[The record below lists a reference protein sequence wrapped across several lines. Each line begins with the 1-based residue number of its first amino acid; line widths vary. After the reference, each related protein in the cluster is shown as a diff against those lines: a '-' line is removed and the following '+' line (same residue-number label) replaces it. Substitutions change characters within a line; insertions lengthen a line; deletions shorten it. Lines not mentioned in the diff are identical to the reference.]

1 MALSRVLSTELRWRL
16 DPARIGDADA
26 SLADPGPE
34 LTDRLHAS
42 LRAALAGA
50 ATERCHLFI
59 RHDSRVDAEDAFERA
74 VSRIEFASSDRED
87 YCFVHNFERPD
98 QPRLL
103 RLPAGGARTLE
114 NQLREISRFIRDE
127 LEGALQSRP
136 IRNRLQALDDRSDV
150 EMRRATGSLE
160 SKLKPYGLVLVREQV
175 GQLVRLTI
183 HVQQTGRVITQDDLA
198 NLVAKGQV
206 SVKEFEQIREV
217 VRDSQPELREV
228 TAQINEVWKNSRQLG
243 TRLLRAE
250 SRRLLANLSQPLLEA
265 LADPE
270 VRHHIDCIIA
280 DVLEKRVGH
289 RTAHLADP
297 ELLYS
302 ANPVHVAGDGRL
314 PVVREIRPTPRNL
327 GGTIDPSW
335 LESGR
340 AVASFRGIRGGSLL
354 RAHGGLLLIDAGALL
369 DQADSIRLLANALG
383 YRRLS
388 IEAVGNAVASPAI
401 SLQPDPV
408 PIETRLVLLGSF
420 DDWQR
425 LQLEHPDFARLLRP
439 PIDLPDSIERNAA
452 GIAWLADR
460 LARTGERLELPKP
473 SAEAIAAL
481 IEQAARRGGPERLS
495 TRIGPLADLLLDA
508 ATLCRIDGDN
518 KLTAVHVHRAI
529 RLARPRPRASAHRT
543 TQIQSFPARQHQL
556 GQVYVSDLAAEG
568 ELDYGQVLRIQAG
581 VTESDALALEF
592 DGPEFAA
599 GAAFKTLLASV
610 LGQLLKPERPIRAAI
625 ALRVDCESGPA
636 RTGWQESLML
646 GSLLAVLSRASN
658 IPLRQDLMII
668 GSIDLDGRL
677 LPVNGLNEQIEDAC
691 RVATDRAEGINA
703 GVVIPAA
710 QRKSLMLEPEVIQA
724 VGNDLFQVHAA
735 GNLLQVLELLIGTS
749 PGVWRNGG
757 FPEASMLARARARL
771 AGDAA
776 SSG

>member
-1 MALSRVLSTELRWRL
+1 MALSRVTSMELRWRL
-16 DPARIGDADA
+16 DPDRIGQADA
-26 SLADPGPE
+26 SSGDPLPK
-34 LTDRLHAS
+34 LIDRLHAS
-42 LRAALAGA
+42 IEAALAGA

-59 RHDSRVDAEDAFERA
+59 RHGSRVDAEELFEHA
-74 VSRIEFASSDRED
+74 VARIESTSSNLED
-87 YCFVHNFERPD
+87 YCFVHNFSRPD

-114 NQLREISRFIRDE
+114 NELREISRFIRDE

-136 IRNRLQALDDRSDV
+136 IRNRMQALDDRSDV
-150 EMRRATGSLE
+150 EMRRATASLE
-160 SKLKPYGLVLVREQV
+160 GKLKPHGLVLVREQV

-217 VRDSQPELREV
+217 VRDSQPDLREV
-228 TAQINEVWKNSRQLG
+228 TGQINEVWKNSRQLG

-250 SRRLLANLSQPLLEA
+250 SRRLLANLSRPLLET
-265 LADPE
+265 LDDPE
-270 VRHHIDCIIA
+270 VRHQVDCIIA

-289 RTAHLADP
+289 RTTHLADP

-302 ANPVHVAGDGRL
+302 ANPVHVAGNGRL
-314 PVVREIRPTPRNL
+314 PVVREIHPTPRNL

-354 RAHGGLLLIDAGALL
+354 RAHGGLLVVDAGALL
-369 DQADSIRLLANALG
+369 DQPDSIRLLVNALG

-408 PIETRLVLLGSF
+408 PFETRLVVMGSF
-420 DDWQR
+420 DEWQQ
-425 LQLEHPDFARLLRP
+425 LQRQQPDFARLLRP
-439 PIDLPDSIERNAA
+439 PFDLPDTIERNPA
-452 GIAWLADR
+452 GIAWLGDR
-460 LARTGERLELPKP
+460 MTRTGERLGLPQATP
-473 SAEAIAAL
+473 EAIAAL
-481 IEQAARRGGPERLS
+481 IEQAARRGGAGRLS
-495 TRIGPLADLLLDA
+495 TRIAVLGDLLCDA
-508 ATLCRIDGDN
+508 ATLCRIEGDSRV
-518 KLTAVHVHRAI
+518 TAVHVHRAI
-529 RLARPRPRASAHRT
+529 GLARPRHRAGST
-543 TQIQSFPARQHQL
+543 VIDPGQTFPARQHQL
-556 GQVYVSDLAAEG
+556 GQVYVGGLAADG

-581 VTESDALALEF
+581 LCESDSLALQF
-592 DGPEFAA
+592 DGTTQSPGTGFQ
-599 GAAFKTLLASV
+599 TLLVSL
-610 LGQLLKPERPIRAAI
+610 LGQILKPARPIRTAI
-625 ALRVDCESGPA
+625 ALRVDCESGPMQPGKQA
-636 RTGWQESLML
+636 SLLL

-668 GSIDLDGRL
+668 GSVDLDGRL
-677 LPVNGLNEQIEDAC
+677 MPVSGLNEQIEDAC
-691 RVATDRAEGINA
+691 RVATDRTEGINA
-703 GVVIPAA
+703 GVVIPAV

-735 GNLLQVLELLIGTS
+735 GNLVQVLELLIGSS
-749 PGVWRNGG
+749 PGVWRDGS
-757 FPEASMLARARARL
+757 FTEASMLGRARTRL
-771 AGDAA
+771 SGAG
-776 SSG
+776 